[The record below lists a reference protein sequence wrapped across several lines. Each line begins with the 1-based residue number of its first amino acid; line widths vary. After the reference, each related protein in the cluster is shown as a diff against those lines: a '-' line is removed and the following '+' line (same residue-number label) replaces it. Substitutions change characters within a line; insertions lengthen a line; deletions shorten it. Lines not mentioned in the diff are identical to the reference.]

1 MYKWECLVCGFIYDE
16 AVGMPEHDI
25 PAGTRW
31 EDVPDSWYCPEC
43 GVGKADFEMRKITLD
58 EHATTQLPTGAEASQ
73 VALQPRAEPDPVVIL
88 GSGLA
93 GYTVAR
99 ELRKLDSTIP
109 IMIVT
114 RDGGEFYSKPALSN
128 AFQSGRLPDQLVTSS
143 AGEMAA
149 QLQAQI
155 CTYTAIERIDTEAQQ
170 VYVDGY
176 PQRYSALVLALGADA
191 RRPTLDGDGVDAII
205 TVNDLEDYR
214 NLRQQIGMN
223 SRIAILGGGLIGC
236 EFAND
241 LRHAGH
247 AVSIV
252 DRATCLLS
260 RLLPSEAAEEM
271 ANALRSIGVHLA
283 LGNAPTAVQRNH
295 TGLRLQLADGHALEV
310 DYVLCAI
317 GLMPRVELARA
328 AGIAVSSGVVTDA
341 YLRASVRNVYALG
354 DCAQVHDLV
363 LPYVMPIML
372 QARAMARTLTGKPTP
387 VAYPAMPVTIKTSVL
402 PTVVA
407 SPMDDDGLWSTELV
421 GRCDKGI
428 ANVRS
433 VYRDQQ
439 NQMQGF
445 VLMGAV
451 TQEKTELLK
460 ALPDWK

>member
-16 AVGMPEHDI
+16 ALGMPEHDI

-43 GVGKADFEMRKITLD
+43 GVGKADFEMV
-58 EHATTQLPTGAEASQ
+58 QVSGSAEANQ
-73 VALQPRAEPDPVVIL
+73 TVAQSPAPPDPVIIL

-99 ELRKLDSTIP
+99 ELRKLDADTP
-109 IMIVT
+109 IVIVT

-128 AFQSGRLPDQLVTSS
+128 AFQTGRLPDQLVTSS
-143 AGEMAA
+143 AEQMAN

-155 CTYTAIERIDTEAQQ
+155 WTHTAVQRIDADAQR
-170 VYVDGY
+170 VYIDGQ
-176 PQRYSALVLALGADA
+176 PHGYSALVLAVGADA
-191 RRPTLDGDGVDAII
+191 RRAALQGEGVDAIV

-214 NLRQQIGMN
+214 GFRQQIGVD

-247 AVSIV
+247 EVCIV
-252 DRATCLLS
+252 DRATWLLS
-260 RLLPSEAAEEM
+260 RLLPSEAGEEM
-271 ANALRSIGVHLA
+271 ANALQSIGVRLE
-283 LGNAPTAVQRNH
+283 LGNAPVAVHRN
-295 TGLRLQLADGHALEV
+295 GKGLQLQMADDRVLEV

-317 GLMPRVELARA
+317 GLAPRVELARA
-328 AGIAVSSGVVTDA
+328 AGMEVSSGIVTDA
-341 YLRASVRNVYALG
+341 YLRASARNVYALG

-372 QARAMARTLTGKPTP
+372 QARALARTLAGQPTP
-387 VAYPAMPVTIKTSVL
+387 VTYPAMPVTIKTSVL

-407 SPMDDDGLWSTELV
+407 SPMDNEGLWSTELV
-421 GRCDKGI
+421 GRCHKGI
-428 ANVRS
+428 ADVRAIYHDRQS
-433 VYRDQQ
+433 R
-439 NQMQGF
+439 MQGF
-445 VLMGAV
+445 VLMGAA
-451 TQEKTELLK
+451 TQEKAELLK
-460 ALPDWK
+460 SLPDWR